1 MTQPNNVW
9 SMDSGLVSLQKKG
22 VLLGESFAASKKQLV
37 LGGVV
42 SVQSVRLQIDKHLE
56 YKEMDFWWSRG

>member
-1 MTQPNNVW
+1 MLGPGIIKVGRYIVAQPNNVW

-22 VLLGESFAASKKQLV
+22 HAPGGSFAASKKQLV

-42 SVQSVRLQIDKHLE
+42 SVSQ
-56 YKEMDFWWSRG
+56 